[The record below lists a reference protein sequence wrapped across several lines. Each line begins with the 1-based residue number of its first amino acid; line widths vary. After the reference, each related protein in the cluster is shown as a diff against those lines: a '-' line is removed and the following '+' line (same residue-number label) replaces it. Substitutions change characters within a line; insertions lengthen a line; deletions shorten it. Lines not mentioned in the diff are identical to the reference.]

1 MSRSIVESEMSVMTK
16 VEVVDVVVN
25 VNIIIVTHKGESGV
39 CRADTN
45 PLSLIIT
52 DR

>member
-1 MSRSIVESEMSVMTK
+1 MGVEERI
-16 VEVVDVVVN
+16 EVVDVVVN
-25 VNIIIVTHKGESGV
+25 VNMIMVTHEGESGV

>member
-1 MSRSIVESEMSVMTK
+1 MSVEERI
-16 VEVVDVVVN
+16 EVVDVVVN
-25 VNIIIVTHKGESGV
+25 VNMIMVTHKGESGV

-52 DR
+52 YR

>member
-1 MSRSIVESEMSVMTK
+1 MTK

-39 CRADTN
+39 CQADTS
-45 PLSLIIT
+45 PLSLIIIE
-52 DR
+52 R